1 MMSCGTQQRLE
12 AALVFTY
19 GKIKRQREM
28 NAWKAVR
35 ICYYE
40 DRCQQRT
47 PIGIWDAERSVGW
60 LRVLP
65 WALSGEN
72 PQSQAE
78 NVELWHAK
86 QTWQEANAAT
96 AHVMPTQRV

>member
-1 MMSCGTQQRLE
+1 MMRCETQQELE

-19 GKIKRQREM
+19 GKIKLQREM

-35 ICYYE
+35 ICYYK

-47 PIGIWDAERSVGW
+47 PLGTWDAERRVGW

-65 WALSGEN
+65 WALSGEK

-78 NVELWHAK
+78 NVELWNVK
-86 QTWQEANAAT
+86 QKWQEANSAI